1 MARALRAVLDP
12 GRLTVVVNVGDDTER
27 YGVRVSPDPD
37 TVLYT
42 LAGVEGPAGWGRR
55 DDTIAVMNQLGTF
68 GVDTSFTL
76 GDADLALCIARSAML
91 DQGFP
96 LSAVTQVLAE
106 SLGVTDVTVLPATDD
121 PLRTFVQTPHGGW
134 MDFQEYFVERG
145 HADEVTAV
153 AYHGSADAEP
163 APGVLAAVASA
174 DTLVIAPSNPPL
186 SIWPI
191 LAIDEIANAVSR
203 HERTIAVSPLFGG
216 VPLKGPADVVMR
228 GVGLSRGTR
237 GILESYA
244 GNLHYLFIDEQDRDD
259 IGLGRDFDMTVI
271 AADTRLGGPD
281 AGAAFATLLL
291 EETGS

>member
-55 DDTIAVMNQLGTF
+55 DDTIAVMNQLATF

-76 GDADLALCIARSAML
+76 RDADLALCIARSMML

-121 PLRTFVQTPHGGW
+121 PLRTFVQTPHDGW
-134 MDFQEYFVERG
+134 MEFQEYFVERG
-145 HADEVTAV
+145 HADEVIAV
-153 AYHGSADAEP
+153 AYHGSADAGP
-163 APGVLAAVASA
+163 APGVLETIESA

-191 LAIDEIANAVSR
+191 LAIDKIANAVSR

-237 GILESYA
+237 GVLESYA
-244 GNLHYLFIDEQDRDD
+244 GNIDRLFIDEQDRDD
-259 IGLGRDFDMTVI
+259 VDLGHEFDVTVI

-281 AGAAFATLLL
+281 AGAAFATRLL